1 MIVLGVSDIISGQF
15 GPKSRDVLEKQAVR
29 LWIAS
34 TGITAGEV
42 VAAFRDGELVR
53 FQLKVWMK
61 IAVAGGKGGTGKTLI
76 ATALS
81 IALSGS
87 GESVVCC
94 DADDVSVVV
103 KIPFNR
109 KIAALMKMLIPDTGY
124 R

>member
-1 MIVLGVSDIISGQF
+1 MRRRPDLGQVFAQHPRDIISGQF

-87 GESVVCC
+87 GESVVCMMY
-94 DADDVSVVV
+94 
-103 KIPFNR
+103 
-109 KIAALMKMLIPDTGY
+109 LLW
-124 R
+124 